1 MPSEAVHRDRLSRF
15 RAAYAALGSHPR
27 LIWVAAIVA
36 PALVGL
42 ALVPARAHLTTADD
56 TLVFVLVIVVIAASG
71 SRRATGVAALVS
83 ALAVD
88 FFLIQPYQSF
98 QINRQADAVTVALF
112 LLVGLAAGELAARG
126 HRYRRA
132 AIEGSRGLARLHDV
146 GEQIVG
152 GENPE
157 FVLMSV
163 ANQLRELLSLQDCQY
178 ARRPPSGKG
187 AWIETDGTV
196 RLNPLQWP
204 ASSVGLPTRQVEL
217 PVRGGGRVL
226 GTFILT
232 PTPARPISHDRCVV
246 AVAMADQLGAVL
258 AAEAGRDAGA
268 G

>member
-1 MPSEAVHRDRLSRF
+1 M
-15 RAAYAALGSHPR
+15 
-27 LIWVAAIVA
+27 
-36 PALVGL
+36 
-42 ALVPARAHLTTADD
+42 
-56 TLVFVLVIVVIAASG
+56 VIVTLAASG
-71 SRRATGVAALVS
+71 SRRATAVSALVS
-83 ALAVD
+83 ALALD
-88 FFLIQPYQSF
+88 FFLIHPYQSF
-98 QINRQADAVTVALF
+98 QINRQADAITIGLF

-132 AIEGSRGLARLHDV
+132 AIEGSRGIGRLHDV

-157 FVLMSV
+157 FVLMNV

-178 ARRPPSGKG
+178 VRRPPSGKG

-232 PTPARPISHDRCVV
+232 PTPAQPISHDRCVV
-246 AVAMADQLGAVL
+246 AVAMADQLGAAL
-258 AAEAGRDAGA
+258 AAHLSGGPEAG
-268 G
+268 